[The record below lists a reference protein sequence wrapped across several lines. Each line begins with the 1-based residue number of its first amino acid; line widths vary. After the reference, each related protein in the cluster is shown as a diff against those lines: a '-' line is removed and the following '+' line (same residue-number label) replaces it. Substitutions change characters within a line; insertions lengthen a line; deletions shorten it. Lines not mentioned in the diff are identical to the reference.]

1 MASFISFGKDTVVRE
16 WWIIGLS
23 KIAIGLVTYLS
34 MAKGSGSIAEQLWV
48 ALRREIISEND
59 GRMNSSKHMEEV
71 VFASDQVVGRIVDG

>member
-1 MASFISFGKDTVVRE
+1 MWLASFGTDPVGRE

-23 KIAIGLVTYLS
+23 KIAIGLITCLS
-34 MAKGSGSIAEQLWV
+34 MAKGSESIAEQLWV
-48 ALRREIISEND
+48 ASRREIISEND